1 MLPIYEY
8 AYKLCDRCFGRI
20 NMNMATSQI
29 DSAVYYLV
37 AYMHVWPEGMMLRD
51 DNRRNTN
58 NGHQQRCYKVR
69 ELRL

>member
-37 AYMHVWPEGMMLRD
+37 AYMHVWPEGLSA
-51 DNRRNTN
+51 
-58 NGHQQRCYKVR
+58 R
-69 ELRL
+69 EQFLQHLQLIAYLSDEVFVER